1 MTVLGGNTF
10 MCKIIIAY
18 IFKASDID
26 IKQCLSLNDSTVIC
40 LILLNK
46 GAFKNMLVEL

>member
-1 MTVLGGNTF
+1 
-10 MCKIIIAY
+10 MCKIITAY
-18 IFKASDID
+18 ILKTSDIS
-26 IKQCLSLNDSTVIC
+26 IKQCLSLNDSTAIC